1 MVKKDLEIKS
11 KRQFI
16 RLWFECYQLCLE
28 SKNYKDNLKKSKSFY
43 KDWGIVKDI
52 EFSKW
57 FDKKEYLFE
66 DLYVKEIDKIINN
79 PNMINIS
86 IPLNQSMSKTLNDV
100 KKLVESKRSKEFNF
114 EFTNNFK
121 GVFRYINLEIYKIW
135 INLGKI
141 PINRKFLIEIR
152 KDFDSRPKS
161 KIKDSMFLN
170 LPSMKKFETQ
180 FPTNV
185 SLDNQIRTIRRGIKE
200 VEKTI
205 ENVSKGKFP

>member
-1 MVKKDLEIKS
+1 ME
-11 KRQFI
+11 
-16 RLWFECYQLCLE
+16 E
-28 SKNYKDNLKKSKSFY
+28 KNYKDNLKNSKSFY
-43 KDWGIVKDI
+43 KDWGVVIDI
-52 EFSKW
+52 EFSEW
-57 FDKKEYLFE
+57 FKKKEYLFE

-121 GVFRYINLEIYKIW
+121 GVLRYINLEIYKIW
-135 INLGKI
+135 IKLGKI
-141 PINRKFLIEIR
+141 PINRKFLIEAR

-185 SLDNQIRTIRRGIKE
+185 SLDNQIRTVRRGVKE

>member
-1 MVKKDLEIKS
+1 MVNSDLQIKS

-16 RLWFECYQLCLE
+16 RLWYECYQLCLE
-28 SKNYKDNLKKSKSFY
+28 NNNYKDNLKNSKSFY
-43 KDWGIVKDI
+43 KDWGNVKDL
-52 EFSKW
+52 EFGKW
-57 FDKKEYLFE
+57 FKEKEYLFK
-66 DLYVKEIDKIINN
+66 DLYVKEIDELIND
-79 PNMINIS
+79 PNVINIS
-86 IPLNQSMSKTLNDV
+86 IPLNQTISKSLDEV
-100 KKLVESKRSKEFNF
+100 KKLIEKKRSKEFNF

-135 INLGKI
+135 NNLGKI
-141 PINRKFLIEIR
+141 PINRKFLIEVR

-185 SLDNQIRTIRRGIKE
+185 SLDNQIRTVRRGIKE

>member
-1 MVKKDLEIKS
+1 MVNLDLQIKS

-16 RLWFECYQLCLE
+16 RLWYECYQLCLE
-28 SKNYKDNLKKSKSFY
+28 SNNYKDNLKNSKSFY
-43 KDWGIVKDI
+43 EDWGNVKDL
-52 EFSKW
+52 EFGKW
-57 FDKKEYLFE
+57 FKEKEYLFK
-66 DLYVKEIDKIINN
+66 DLYVKEIDELIND
-79 PNMINIS
+79 PNVINIS
-86 IPLNQSMSKTLNDV
+86 IPLNQTISKSLDEV
-100 KKLVESKRSKEFNF
+100 KKLIEKKRSKEFNF

-121 GVFRYINLEIYKIW
+121 GVFRYINIEIYKIW
-135 INLGKI
+135 IRLGKP

-185 SLDNQIRTIRRGIKE
+185 SLDNQIRTVRRSIKE

>member
-43 KDWGIVKDI
+43 KDWGIVKDV

-185 SLDNQIRTIRRGIKE
+185 SLDNQIRTVRRSIKE

>member
-16 RLWFECYQLCLE
+16 RLWFECYQLCLK

-43 KDWGIVKDI
+43 KDWGIVKDV

-152 KDFDSRPKS
+152 KNFDSRPKS

-185 SLDNQIRTIRRGIKE
+185 SLDNQIRTVRRGIKE

>member
-1 MVKKDLEIKS
+1 MVKKDLQIKS

-28 SKNYKDNLKKSKSFY
+28 DKNYKDNLKKSKSFY
-43 KDWGIVKDI
+43 KEWGDVKGL

-57 FDKKEYLFE
+57 FDKKEHLFKE
-66 DLYVKEIDKIINN
+66 LYVKEIDEIVNDPNVINV
-79 PNMINIS
+79 S
-86 IPLNQSMSKTLNDV
+86 IPLNQTISKTLNDV
-100 KKLVESKRSKEFNF
+100 KSLVEKKRSKEFNF

-135 INLGKI
+135 IRLGRI

-152 KDFDSRPKS
+152 KDFDNRPKS

-185 SLDNQIRTIRRGIKE
+185 SLDNQIRTVRRGKDE
-200 VEKTI
+200 VVKTI

>member
-1 MVKKDLEIKS
+1 MK
-11 KRQFI
+11 
-16 RLWFECYQLCLE
+16 
-28 SKNYKDNLKKSKSFY
+28 
-43 KDWGIVKDI
+43 
-52 EFSKW
+52 
-57 FDKKEYLFE
+57 
-66 DLYVKEIDKIINN
+66 
-79 PNMINIS
+79 
-86 IPLNQSMSKTLNDV
+86 
-100 KKLVESKRSKEFNF
+100 KRSKEFNF

-135 INLGKI
+135 IRLGKI

-170 LPSMKKFETQ
+170 LPSMKKFETH
-180 FPTNV
+180 FPNNV
-185 SLDNQIRTIRRGIKE
+185 SLDNQIRTVRRGLKE

>member
-43 KDWGIVKDI
+43 KDWGIVKDV

-170 LPSMKKFETQ
+170 LPSIKKFETQ

-185 SLDNQIRTIRRGIKE
+185 SLDNQIRTVRRGIKE

>member
-16 RLWFECYQLCLE
+16 RLQFECYQLCLE
-28 SKNYKDNLKKSKSFY
+28 EKNYKDNLKNSKSFY
-43 KDWGIVKDI
+43 KDWGVVIDI
-52 EFSKW
+52 EFSEW
-57 FDKKEYLFE
+57 FKKKEYLFE

-121 GVFRYINLEIYKIW
+121 GVLRYINLEIYKIW
-135 INLGKI
+135 IKLGKI
-141 PINRKFLIEIR
+141 PINRKFLIEAR

-185 SLDNQIRTIRRGIKE
+185 SLDNQIRTVRRGVKE